1 MDVLNYAIGFI
12 MQAILVVTATSK
24 DTMLD
29 RREAGMILLIIA
41 TPICDEEADVCFEV
55 PKKLIG
61 PIASMYRHLQHNIS
75 CQDTISAC
83 LPAGDALAAQAEI
96 ATGTLLVHVLKK
108 EDEQLNRKGAGAKQV
123 SNAADTLN
131 KTRGS

>member
-1 MDVLNYAIGFI
+1 MRFRSPQLSTGSVGAP
-12 MQAILVVTATSK
+12 QERS
-24 DTMLD
+24 
-29 RREAGMILLIIA
+29 
-41 TPICDEEADVCFEV
+41 
-55 PKKLIG
+55 
-61 PIASMYRHLQHNIS
+61 
-75 CQDTISAC
+75 QDTISAC

>member
-1 MDVLNYAIGFI
+1 MFFNEYPSLEE
-12 MQAILVVTATSK
+12 L
-24 DTMLD
+24 
-29 RREAGMILLIIA
+29 EAYFIA

-123 SNAADTLN
+123 SNAASTLN